1 MNTETMEPLENQES
15 GKTESGHTAEAVNQ
29 EKDENMEGVENI
41 EEGSES
47 PEAELTAEEKLKAEL
62 DNSLLEVEKF
72 KDSWLRE
79 RAEFVNYKKRT
90 ASELLNSRKE
100 AVRQFIHDI
109 LSPMDNLDLVTNV
122 KTENSELKAFVD
134 GVKMVQKEFIGII
147 EREGIKKLEPV
158 GEAFDPTTMEAISSE
173 ESEEYKEEVVIEV
186 FQPGYC
192 YVDAGNKHSIRP
204 SRVKVGKPV
213 SENQM

>member
-1 MNTETMEPLENQES
+1 MNTETMEHLENQE
-15 GKTESGHTAEAVNQ
+15 
-29 EKDENMEGVENI
+29 KDNNMESVENA
-41 EEGSES
+41 ESTDNSVNLDDTQEGTENSEV
-47 PEAELTAEEKLKAEL
+47 ELTPEEKLKVEL

-109 LSPMDNLDLVTNV
+109 LNPMDNLDLVTNV

-134 GVKMVQKEFIGII
+134 GVRMVQKEFLGII

-158 GEAFDPTTMEAISSE
+158 GESFDPTTMEAISSE
-173 ESEEYKEEVVIEV
+173 ESEEYKEDVVIEV
-186 FQPGYC
+186 FQPGY
-192 YVDAGNKHSIRP
+192 YYEDAGKKHSIRP
-204 SRVKVGKPV
+204 SRVKVGKPM
-213 SENQM
+213 SANQT